1 MPKILVGRRISLMAA
16 VLAAA
21 LGGDFGSPRA
31 ARAADMEESPGGEA
45 KLQVRTARACTENCI
60 ADCRTER
67 TECKNA
73 KADEN
78 ICRATFQICA
88 RRCVVACSPR

>member
-1 MPKILVGRRISLMAA
+1 MPKILAGRRISLMAA

-21 LGGDFGSPRA
+21 LCGA
-31 ARAADMEESPGGEA
+31 AHAADMEEGSGGDA
-45 KLQVRTARACTENCI
+45 KIQVRTARACTDNCI

-67 TECKNA
+67 TECKDA

-78 ICRATFQICA
+78 VCRATFQICA